1 MLFRSFVDDLDGI
14 DYFCTDNHYF
24 NRIIVTIHM
33 KTEFLSR
40 CLRSLLAFSVCSL
53 VFACGEEIDT
63 QDPNFNPE
71 SGELTPNEV
80 EKQLNFISDNLLDIT
95 LDYTPEKE
103 KNLDKVIEKIKQC
116 GIVKEVRRF
125 DSYIEVID
133 QDDFSICYPF
143 VLPPLFESDDASA
156 SLMSSMSPFPEG
168 LGFNTPETR
177 AVSNGGAVVFNFFTE
192 DETRKNQNLMIK
204 SAAYNLHN
212 LSGLGSL
219 ENIYRGKSEFTGD
232 NLNREIHNSS
242 NRVIIVSSHGFDNCI
257 VTGESVTADSYSG
270 WSKREKQEAM
280 AQNRVVDVGDK
291 DKNGNRLYNKIWR
304 VTDGLEHM
312 GEKLIYFTGCN
323 VMSTGVREALKNVNG
338 LVVGW
343 DGKNSLGEAVGL
355 IMADC
360 LSRMSFKEF
369 YRMNNI
375 TIDDVT
381 PGLSSAHL
389 VYTGKST
396 DFSIKKFNS
405 QSFKSRIIRP
415 KEDFNKV
422 KFMMGSRYIDVGYN
436 IDESDF
442 GNKDGYICLMVE
454 HNPTAN
460 TTWVTDSN
468 SEALF
473 PYWWHEWTDLLA
485 DLFRTNQC
493 RSYYL
498 KEPGVY
504 KIHLCLSDTNQK
516 IQDFLDVK
524 YVLYSSKFQ
533 TNYVEAIEKPAP
545 KVGTVVTM
553 TDNGMVLYGAQT
565 NAFDDNYEYG
575 FSVFERGNESSA
587 ISIKASLLENSTQV
601 FSAAVPNL
609 PNTVYWGRAFVK
621 DADGNLYWGN
631 TVEFTVTNSTIT
643 EPTPGDL
650 IDLGLSVK
658 WASCNLG
665 AAEPQDPGDYYAW
678 GETQTKSSYNWS
690 TYLLSNGSSS
700 SMKKYCTQSS
710 YGTVDNKTTLE
721 LTDDA
726 AYVNTNGKMRMPT
739 AEECQELRE
748 KCQWAETQYKGRDG
762 FLVYSPTTGNAIF
775 IPNNGLKC
783 SYLLNTD
790 SPYYWTADLNAE
802 ESFRADA
809 FLVPR
814 VAKWDRS
821 EGLGI
826 RPVSNSQEVDTP
838 ETETI
843 TVNGISFKMVKVDA
857 GSFMMGSPD
866 DDPDAGGIYS
876 DEKPQHRVA
885 LSSYAIGETEVTQA
899 LWKAVMGNNP
909 SVFMGDD
916 LPVEEVSWED
926 AQSFVKKLS
935 SLTGRSFRLP
945 TEAEWEYAAR
955 GGKYSKGYKYS
966 GSDDVFEVSW
976 NCENS
981 DWTTHAV
988 ATKKPN
994 ELGLYDMSGNV
1005 WEWCGDWYDFSY
1017 YSYSPSENPCNTVA
1031 SSYHIHRG
1039 ASFEYI
1045 LKDNRVAMRGDYVNP
1060 PSNRMRGLRLVLSDL
1075 LFEVD
1080 PYQDDPYQ
1088 VVIPEAVDLG
1098 LSVKWA
1104 SLNLGASKPEEYGDY
1119 FAWGETEPYYSS
1131 QDPFI
1136 WKDGKSGGYSWSSYK
1151 WCMGSEKTMTK
1162 YCDNSLYGYHG
1173 FTDEKTVLDLEDDAA
1188 HANLGGKWRMPTDT
1202 EWAEIRDN
1210 CTWTWTT
1217 QNGVNGYKVTGPS
1230 GGSIFLPA
1238 VGYRVN
1244 SYLYDVGSYAGYWY
1258 SSLVTVY
1265 PYSACVALFDS
1276 DGVYIGGNGTRR
1288 YVGNSIRPVY
1298 DDSN

>member
-1 MLFRSFVDDLDGI
+1 MKTDLLFRA
-14 DYFCTDNHYF
+14 
-24 NRIIVTIHM
+24 
-33 KTEFLSR
+33 
-40 CLRSLLAFSVCSL
+40 LRTAMVFIFGAL
-53 VFACGEEIDT
+53 VIACGEKEIDAPE
-63 QDPNFNPE
+63 PNTDM
-71 SGELTPNEV
+71 TPNEV
-80 EKQLNFISDNLLDIT
+80 KTQLDFVSDNLLSIT
-95 LDYTPEKE
+95 LNYSPEKE
-103 KNLDKVIEKIKQC
+103 KDLDKVIEKIKQC

-192 DETRKNQNLMIK
+192 DETRKNQNSMMK

-232 NLNREIHNSS
+232 NLYREIRNSS

-257 VTGESVTADSYSG
+257 VTGESVTANSFSG
-270 WSKREKQEAM
+270 WSKKEKKEAM
-280 AQNRVVDVGDK
+280 SQNRLVDVGDK
-291 DKNGNRLYNKIWR
+291 DKNGNHLYNKVWR
-304 VTDGLEHM
+304 VTDGLAAGEYM

-323 VMSTGVREALKNVNG
+323 IMSPGVREALKNVNG

-454 HNPTAN
+454 HNPSAN

-473 PYWWHEWTDLLA
+473 PYWWHDWTDLLA

-504 KIHLCLSDTNQK
+504 KIHLCLSDTHQK

-575 FSVFERGNESSA
+575 FSVFERGNQSSA

-678 GETQTKSSYNWS
+678 GETQTKSIYNWS

-775 IPNNGLKC
+775 IPKNGLKC

-857 GSFMMGSPD
+857 GSFMMGSPNSD
-866 DDPDAGGIYS
+866 REANP
-876 DEKPQHRVA
+876 DEKPQHQVI
-885 LSSYAIGETEVTQA
+885 LSTYYIGQTEVTQA
-899 LWKAVMGNNP
+899 LWEAVMGSNP
-909 SVFMGDD
+909 SANRGADN
-916 LPVEEVSWED
+916 PVEYVSRND
-926 AQSFVKKLS
+926 MNVFISKLNQ
-935 SLTGRSFRLP
+935 LTGKHFRLP
-945 TEAEWEYAAR
+945 TEAEWEFAAR
-955 GGKYSKGYKYS
+955 GGNKSQGYKYP
-966 GSDDVFEVSW
+966 GSDDAGEVAW
-976 NCENS
+976 YDKNS
-981 DWTTHAV
+981 NGATHPV
-988 ATKKPN
+988 AQKKAN
-994 ELGLYDMSGNV
+994 ELGLFDMAGNV
-1005 WEWCGDWYDFSY
+1005 WEPCMDYYDADY
-1017 YSYSPSENPCNTVA
+1017 YSISPVNNPCNTTV
-1031 SSYHIHRG
+1031 SSVRVMRG
-1039 ASFEYI
+1039 GGLGNVRWFCRI
-1045 LKDNRVAMRGDYVNP
+1045 AMRADQVYLDDQ
-1060 PSNRMRGLRLVLSDL
+1060 SNMDSNWDMGLRLVLSDL
-1075 LFEVD
+1075 FQV
-1080 PYQDDPYQ
+1080 DPYQ
-1088 VVIPEAVDLG
+1088 VVVPEAVDLG
-1098 LSVKWA
+1098 LSVK
-1104 SLNLGASKPEEYGDY
+1104 
-1119 FAWGETEPYYSS
+1119 
-1131 QDPFI
+1131 
-1136 WKDGKSGGYSWSSYK
+1136 
-1151 WCMGSEKTMTK
+1151 
-1162 YCDNSLYGYHG
+1162 
-1173 FTDEKTVLDLEDDAA
+1173 
-1188 HANLGGKWRMPTDT
+1188 
-1202 EWAEIRDN
+1202 
-1210 CTWTWTT
+1210 
-1217 QNGVNGYKVTGPS
+1217 
-1230 GGSIFLPA
+1230 
-1238 VGYRVN
+1238 
-1244 SYLYDVGSYAGYWY
+1244 
-1258 SSLVTVY
+1258 
-1265 PYSACVALFDS
+1265 
-1276 DGVYIGGNGTRR
+1276 
-1288 YVGNSIRPVY
+1288 
-1298 DDSN
+1298 